1 MIHAVTADNYSEYKH
16 YLTELWKQRY
26 NVFVEKMGW
35 ELDCQPGIEKD
46 QYDTDDTVYLLAID
60 DNGKL
65 RGSMRL
71 LPTSNDHLMSD
82 IFPGL
87 CAEEIPRGEAI
98 WEISRVYSLTGRHM
112 MLERD
117 KTLSE
122 LICGMYE
129 FALQHGIK
137 QISTVS
143 IMSMFPTVLK
153 AGWDVKP
160 LGLPQVIDGE
170 VVIAFLID
178 LSEEHYETVRNNRG
192 IEGSV
197 LYDSTAEDLPKYK
210 VAV

>member
-1 MIHAVTADNYSEYKH
+1 MIHVVTAENFQDYRS
-16 YLTELWKQRY
+16 YLVELWKQRY
-26 NVFVEKMGW
+26 QVFVEKLGW
-35 ELDCQPGIEKD
+35 ELDCQEGVERD
-46 QYDTDDTVYLLAID
+46 QYDTDNTVYLLSID

-65 RGSMRL
+65 KGSMRL
-71 LPTSNDHLMSD
+71 LPTAQNHLMTD
-82 IFPGL
+82 IFPDL
-87 CAEEIPRGEAI
+87 CATEVPRGSHI

-112 MLERD
+112 LLERD
-117 KTLSE
+117 RTLSE

-129 FALQHGIK
+129 FALENGIK

-153 AGWDVKP
+153 AGWNVEP

-178 LSEEHYETVRNNRG
+178 LTEEHYEVVRTNRG
-192 IEGSV
+192 VQGSV
-197 LYDSTAEDLPKYK
+197 LFHDEAAPLK